1 MSVFSLMKSRL
12 KIVLALF
19 FAGSII
25 GYSSDARPP
34 DWHQWRGM
42 NRDGVSQETG
52 ILKNWSDASPK
63 VVWRIP
69 LGDGFSGVSISDG
82 RAYTTYAKGEAEIL
96 VCLDTAS
103 GKEIW
108 CYVIDERFKSP
119 DGGDGAR
126 STPTVDGDRVY
137 ALSAHGRLVALDA
150 QNGKALW
157 HCDFRSAFSSEQPR
171 YGFCTSPIVQGD
183 LLLIQTGGT
192 RGNALAAFDKRNGN
206 IIWSCED
213 DPCGYSSPITATLSG
228 KRQTM
233 FFTGR
238 GLVSVSPK
246 DGTVY
251 WRYDWQTPSNINA
264 ATPIFIPP
272 DRIFMSS
279 GYDIGAAVVQII
291 ETNGE
296 FTVNTIWKS
305 RVMKNHFS
313 SSIHH
318 SGYLYGF
325 DNAVLKCIDAV
336 TGREQWVTRG
346 FGRGTL
352 IYADGCLIILG
363 ENGNLAL
370 AKATPTEY
378 EQLAE
383 TQLLKGRCWTLPTLS
398 GGKFYL
404 RNMEEL
410 VCLEL
415 SEP

>member
-1 MSVFSLMKSRL
+1 MKSRL
-12 KIVLALF
+12 TIAFALF
-19 FAGSII
+19 CAGSTI
-25 GYSSDARPP
+25 GYAGESESTNL
-34 DWHQWRGM
+34 DWHQWRGV
-42 NRDGVSQETG
+42 NRDGVSRETG
-52 ILKNWSDASPK
+52 VLKNWTNVGPK
-63 VVWRIP
+63 VLWQIP
-69 LGDGFSGVSISDG
+69 LGDGFSGVSIADG
-82 RAYTTYAKGEAEIL
+82 RAYTVYAKGEDEIV
-96 VCLDTAS
+96 VCLDATN

-108 CYVIDERFKSP
+108 RYVIDERFRSP
-119 DGGDGAR
+119 DGGDGPR
-126 STPTVDGDRVY
+126 STPTIDGDTVY

-150 QNGKALW
+150 QNRKALW

-171 YGFCTSPIVQGD
+171 YGFCTSAIVQGD
-183 LLLIQTGGT
+183 LLLLQTGGT
-192 RGNALAAFDKRNGN
+192 RDNALVAFDKHSGK
-206 IIWSCED
+206 IVWSCED
-213 DPCGYSSPITATLSG
+213 DPCGYSSPITVTISG
-228 KRQTM
+228 KRQTV

-246 DGTVY
+246 TGTVY

-272 DRIFMSS
+272 NRIFMSS
-279 GYDIGAAVVQII
+279 GYDIGAAVVQIKEI
-291 ETNGE
+291 DGKLVAT
-296 FTVNTIWKS
+296 TVWKS

-313 SSIHH
+313 SSIYQN
-318 SGYLYGF
+318 GYLYGF
-325 DNAVLKCIDAV
+325 DNAVLKCINAE
-336 TGREQWVTRG
+336 TGREQWITRG

-398 GGKFYL
+398 GGKLYL

-410 VCLEL
+410 VCVDL
-415 SEP
+415 SARRRE

>member
-1 MSVFSLMKSRL
+1 MSVLSLMKSRL
-12 KIVLALF
+12 KIALVLF
-19 FAGSII
+19 WGGSCI
-25 GYSSDARPP
+25 GYSTDARPP
-34 DWHQWRGM
+34 DWHQWRGA
-42 NRDGVSQETG
+42 NRDGVSREAG
-52 ILKNWSDASPK
+52 VLKSWDGAGAK
-63 VVWRIP
+63 LLWRIP
-69 LGDGFSGVSISDG
+69 LGDGFSGVSIADG
-82 RAYTTYAKGEAEIL
+82 RAYTVYAKRKDEIV
-96 VCLDTAS
+96 VCLDATN
-103 GKEIW
+103 GKELW
-108 CYVIDERFKSP
+108 RYVIDERFKSP

-137 ALSAHGRLVALDA
+137 ALSAHGRLVALNA

-157 HCDFRSAFSSEQPR
+157 TCDFRSVFSSETPR
-171 YGFCTSPIVQGD
+171 YGFCTSAIVQGD
-183 LLLIQTGGT
+183 LLLLQTGGT
-192 RGNALAAFDKRNGN
+192 RDNALVAFDKHSGK
-206 IIWSCED
+206 IVWSCED
-213 DPCGYSSPITATLSG
+213 DPCGYSSPITATLSE
-228 KRQTM
+228 KRQTV

-246 DGTVY
+246 TGTVY

-264 ATPIFIPP
+264 ATPVFVPP
-272 DRIFMSS
+272 DRIFISS
-279 GYDIGAAVVQII
+279 GYDIGAAVVHIKGI
-291 ETNGE
+291 DGKLVAT
-296 FTVNTIWKS
+296 TVWKS

-313 SSIHH
+313 SSIYQN
-318 SGYLYGF
+318 GYLYGF

-398 GGKFYL
+398 GGKLYL